1 MSPTGIVASSVPEV
15 SEQINCI
22 AAKLTF
28 KYKVPELAK
37 EVKDLFD
44 RLVWALKIQ
53 TLASSELSER
63 QEHNELN
70 NAHEKFIQLTPAL
83 AQFSDIVHT
92 AYEHS
97 EEHGR
102 QVMQLVAQLA
112 ASSCDCIRTPES
124 IAALDAPKSGV
135 DYEAEQVPTGSWKAI
150 KKDHSVLLALVRG
163 YRFLIEA
170 DDKTIQERYPSR
182 LSLVSKVRGL
192 ELKAAS
198 TGTVI

>member
-15 SEQINCI
+15 SEQINGI

-28 KYKVPELAK
+28 KHKAPELAK

-70 NAHEKFIQLTPAL
+70 NAHEKFVQLTPAL
-83 AQFSDIVHT
+83 AQFSDIVHN
-92 AYEHS
+92 AYQHS
-97 EEHGR
+97 DEHGR
-102 QVMQLVAQLA
+102 QVFQLVSMLA

-124 IAALDAPKSGV
+124 IAAMDAPKSGV
-135 DYEAEQVPTGSWKAI
+135 DYDAEQMPVNSWKAI

-163 YRFLIEA
+163 YRVLIEA
-170 DDKTIQERYPSR
+170 DDKTVQERYPSR
-182 LSLVSKVRGL
+182 LALVSKVRGL

>member
-15 SEQINCI
+15 SEQINGI

-28 KYKVPELAK
+28 KHKAPELAK

-70 NAHEKFIQLTPAL
+70 NAHEKFVQLTPAL
-83 AQFSDIVHT
+83 AQFSDIVHN
-92 AYEHS
+92 AYQHS
-97 EEHGR
+97 DEHGR
-102 QVMQLVAQLA
+102 QVFQLVSMLA

-124 IAALDAPKSGV
+124 ISSIDAPN
-135 DYEAEQVPTGSWKAI
+135 
-150 KKDHSVLLALVRG
+150 HSVLLALVRG

-170 DDKTIQERYPSR
+170 DDKTVQERYPSR
-182 LSLVSKVRGL
+182 LALVSKVRGL